1 MLSVKCVDGVV
12 SPSSVCHLQK
22 LHKVACNRFLPC
34 YTKFIK
40 QRQPMPSTQQEIL
53 KYTEMLCEALKHNFI
68 QENIRRHKF
77 LIPSSDNPQYHEERI
92 QEFKDGKCDYD
103 FVIESG
109 RKYHK
114 IVMVS
119 NQRSVHAF
127 VDKKTG
133 ELYKAASW
141 RGPAKDVRF
150 DLSDSAS
157 REHVYEH
164 CDWSGGYLYKS

>member
-1 MLSVKCVDGVV
+1 
-12 SPSSVCHLQK
+12 
-22 LHKVACNRFLPC
+22 
-34 YTKFIK
+34 
-40 QRQPMPSTQQEIL
+40 MPSTQQEIL
-53 KYTEMLCEALKHNFI
+53 NYTEMLCEALKQNFI
-68 QENIRRHKF
+68 EENIRRHKF

-114 IVMVS
+114 VVMVS

-133 ELYKAASW
+133 ELYKAASFKA
-141 RGPAKDVRF
+141 PAKGVRY
-150 DLSDSAS
+150 DLRLIKD
-157 REHVYEH
+157 REFVFKN
-164 CDWSGGYLYKS
+164 CDWAGGYLYKN

>member
-1 MLSVKCVDGVV
+1 
-12 SPSSVCHLQK
+12 
-22 LHKVACNRFLPC
+22 
-34 YTKFIK
+34 
-40 QRQPMPSTQQEIL
+40 MPSTQQEIL
-53 KYTEMLCEALKHNFI
+53 KYTEMLCEALKQNFI
-68 QENIRRHKF
+68 EENIRRHKF
-77 LIPSSDNPQYHEERI
+77 LIPSSDNPQYHEDRI

-114 IVMVS
+114 VIMVN

-164 CDWSGGYLYKS
+164 CDWAGGYLYKS

>member
-1 MLSVKCVDGVV
+1 
-12 SPSSVCHLQK
+12 
-22 LHKVACNRFLPC
+22 
-34 YTKFIK
+34 
-40 QRQPMPSTQQEIL
+40 MPSTQQEIL
-53 KYTEMLCEALKHNFI
+53 KYTEMLCGALKQNFI
-68 QENIRRHKF
+68 EENIRRHKF
-77 LIPSSDNPQYHEERI
+77 LIPSSDNPQYHEDRI

-114 IVMVS
+114 VVMVN

-141 RGPAKDVRF
+141 RSPAKDVRCN
-150 DLSDSAS
+150 LSDSAS
-157 REHVYEH
+157 SEHVHEH
-164 CDWSGGYLYKS
+164 CYWPGGYLYNS

>member
-1 MLSVKCVDGVV
+1 MRSTQAKLHRGEH
-12 SPSSVCHLQK
+12 PSSQVPH
-22 LHKVACNRFLPC
+22 P
-34 YTKFIK
+34 Y
-40 QRQPMPSTQQEIL
+40 
-53 KYTEMLCEALKHNFI
+53 
-68 QENIRRHKF
+68 
-77 LIPSSDNPQYHEERI
+77 SDNPQYHEDRI

-114 IVMVS
+114 VVMVS

-141 RGPAKDVRF
+141 RGPAKDVR
-150 DLSDSAS
+150 LT
-157 REHVYEH
+157 
-164 CDWSGGYLYKS
+164 YLIPQVVSTFTSIATGQAVTSTRVDTPLIIIYNT

>member
-1 MLSVKCVDGVV
+1 MTTSFADF
-12 SPSSVCHLQK
+12 
-22 LHKVACNRFLPC
+22 VA
-34 YTKFIK
+34 
-40 QRQPMPSTQQEIL
+40 TQDARNDIQL
-53 KYTEMLCEALKHNFI
+53 KIREYCLMLCDALAQDFVHESIKRCNFFAANGSESKEYYE
-68 QENIRRHKF
+68 Q
-77 LIPSSDNPQYHEERI
+77 RI
-92 QEFKDGKCDYD
+92 QRLKNGEDHYKFY
-103 FVIESG
+103 IESG

>member
-1 MLSVKCVDGVV
+1 
-12 SPSSVCHLQK
+12 
-22 LHKVACNRFLPC
+22 
-34 YTKFIK
+34 
-40 QRQPMPSTQQEIL
+40 
-53 KYTEMLCEALKHNFI
+53 
-68 QENIRRHKF
+68 
-77 LIPSSDNPQYHEERI
+77 
-92 QEFKDGKCDYD
+92 
-103 FVIESG
+103 
-109 RKYHK
+109 
-114 IVMVS
+114 MVS

-164 CDWSGGYLYKS
+164 CDWAGGYLYKS

>member
-1 MLSVKCVDGVV
+1 
-12 SPSSVCHLQK
+12 
-22 LHKVACNRFLPC
+22 
-34 YTKFIK
+34 
-40 QRQPMPSTQQEIL
+40 MPSTQQEIL

-68 QENIRRHKF
+68 EYNIRHHKF
-77 LIPSSDNPQYHEERI
+77 LIPSSDNPQYHEDRI
-92 QEFKDGKCDYD
+92 QEFKDGKCDYE

-164 CDWSGGYLYKS
+164 CDWAGGYLYKS